1 LISSVIPVFNAAETL
16 GRAVE
21 SLLIQPEIDQ
31 IILVEDGSSD
41 DSYHQCLK
49 LVELHPIISVIR
61 HPEGANKGAPASRN
75 LGLSLAKNEWI
86 QFMDADDELLP
97 GKITNQIR
105 ELSSEVDLV
114 IGKFFY
120 INEDGS
126 LAEMYPLND
135 VWSGLIVTRL
145 GNTTANL
152 WRKSAVLSAGA
163 WDINLINIQEYNL
176 IFSMLKNGSKVKVS
190 SQALTKIYFQPNSI
204 TNSSTKEKEKRD
216 NYFLFRENVK
226 TYLRQENI
234 FSFQRRH
241 YFNRST
247 GLMLRYHQPDFEVD
261 FDKTYFKVFS
271 GLRALIH
278 QSKQIKFVI
287 SRSILTV
294 LKSFLLKLP

>member
-1 LISSVIPVFNAAETL
+1 MISSVIPVFNAGATL

-31 IILVEDGSSD
+31 IILVDDGSSD
-41 DSYHQCLK
+41 DSYIQCLK
-49 LVELHPIISVIR
+49 LADLYPIISVVR

-75 LGLSLAKNEWI
+75 LGMTFAKNEWI

-97 GKITNQIR
+97 GKIANQIQ
-105 ELSSEVDLV
+105 EISSDVDLV

-120 INEDGS
+120 VSEDGG
-126 LAEMYPLND
+126 LAEMHPLND
-135 VWSGLIVTRL
+135 VWSGLMVTRL
-145 GNTTANL
+145 GNTSANL

-190 SQALTKIYFQPNSI
+190 DQALTKIYFQANSI
-204 TNSSTKEKEKRD
+204 TNSSVNEKEKRD
-216 NYFLFRENVK
+216 NYFLFREKVK

-234 FSFQRRH
+234 YSLKRRH

-261 FDKTYFKVFS
+261 FDTTYFKVFS
-271 GLRALIH
+271 GLRALVH
-278 QSKQIKFVI
+278 QSKQLKFVI
-287 SRSILTV
+287 SGSVLPL
-294 LKSFLLKLP
+294 LKSFLLKIS